1 MRAASAGMP
10 TVVAGAGP
18 RSARRD
24 RTHPRAFRDLLA
36 RSLTLGMVLAVA
48 GCTRAQWQNFPSP
61 DDVIA
66 AVPWFATMH
75 RGLAIQ
81 PYQMPRP
88 PVPGTVPVGG
98 TQVVPDVLPANY
110 PVLNAMKNPVQR
122 TAESINRGKELFT
135 VYCEPCHGVAGHG
148 DGPIV
153 PKFIK
158 PPDLTAAQAR
168 DYPDGYLYAMIANGR
183 ALMPPYGD
191 KVRGDDRWNV
201 VNYVRAVIQAE
212 QP

>member
-1 MRAASAGMP
+1 MSNSRLNDLLVPLFSLGL
-10 TVVAGAGP
+10 VLLAGA
-18 RSARRD
+18 
-24 RTHPRAFRDLLA
+24 
-36 RSLTLGMVLAVA
+36 
-48 GCTRAQWQNFPSP
+48 CTRAQWQNSPSP
-61 DDVIA
+61 DDIVA

-98 TQVVPDVLPANY
+98 TQVVPDMLPPNIPA
-110 PVLNAMKNPVQR
+110 LNALKNPVQR

-135 VYCEPCHGVAGHG
+135 VYCQPCHGATGHG
-148 DGPIV
+148 DGTIV

-168 DYPDGYLYAMIANGR
+168 GYSDGYIYAMIANGR

-191 KVRGDDRWNV
+191 KVRGDDRWDL
-201 VNYVRAVIQAE
+201 VNYLRAVIQAE
-212 QP
+212 HQ